1 MSISTRVTI
10 LISGDEGSLE
20 GENYKSAMTA
30 NNRKFTCSVV
40 EFVPFP
46 TFCSQSVATLNELAR
61 W

>member
-20 GENYKSAMTA
+20 GENCKSAMLIIE
-30 NNRKFTCSVV
+30 NSHVSVV